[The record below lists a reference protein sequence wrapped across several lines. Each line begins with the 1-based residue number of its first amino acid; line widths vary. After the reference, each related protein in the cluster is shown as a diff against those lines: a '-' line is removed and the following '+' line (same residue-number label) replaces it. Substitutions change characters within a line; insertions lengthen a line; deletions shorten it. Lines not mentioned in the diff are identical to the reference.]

1 MPALWR
7 WDGRAG
13 PFSGSGAACTCGTS
27 TTRTPSPPRPSA
39 LASHPHPPHVEYQNV
54 SQVLWL
60 SSFTAQL
67 GKYILGA
74 SHRRDQSAV
83 RVVQW
88 CSGQPVSAWSAAGG
102 RAGCGGAVQLQEWE
116 GHGADTSCHRL
127 SLDVRPAPGARRV
140 YMRRL
145 AAATHCPSRPE
156 RLVTVTTCYRFTFN
170 CQMRTYASSCL
181 TSNSRKRLQCHER
194 LQQYPTLQ
202 LCRNYVFSR

>member
-39 LASHPHPPHVEYQNV
+39 LASHPHPRTLSIRMSVRFCGSV
-54 SQVLWL
+54 VSLLSQVSTYQGPATEGTSPQSEWF
-60 SSFTAQL
+60 S
-67 GKYILGA
+67 GA
-74 SHRRDQSAV
+74 VASRCRRGV
-83 RVVQW
+83 R
-88 CSGQPVSAWSAAGG
+88 PAGARG
-102 RAGCGGAVQLQEWE
+102 RGGAVQLQEWE

-170 CQMRTYASSCL
+170 CQMRT
-181 TSNSRKRLQCHER
+181 
-194 LQQYPTLQ
+194 
-202 LCRNYVFSR
+202 